1 MKDINLNTNYF
12 DDNPIPKMVILNKID
27 LLTKDLDLNEALTI
41 SSIPLINGFNII
53 YKCSMKKLPDKID
66 NALLRINKEI
76 IQRINYK
83 ELGYLYLD
91 EPRINLIIKKIDQ
104 EGRKLKFEVI
114 GKEKVGK
121 TSLERRLLM
130 MPFEKNIFD
139 LNKIDISKD
148 RTEFKLPHTYQE
160 GKYILD
166 MVFSKNGD
174 NEPSNVD
181 CYILLYDVGRE
192 DTMVLPEKIKQLAQ
206 KNKSFIIVLGNKFD
220 DEYPDLNLENEKL
233 KLKKFVEENEC
244 ESGYIISCKKFR
256 NIKYLN
262 DKIIEKVNFYNNIKN
277 TDLHFFV
284 QANLFYIRIIGDIKT
299 GKTQLLNRLM
309 NKPFEE
315 KYETSRKIIE
325 YEKFDEYSH
334 YFDIIDNKFIHVLIE
349 VYNGEIA
356 KIIKTDLTKGIFL
369 VVVDMT
375 DEKSLE

>member
-1 MKDINLNTNYF
+1 
-12 DDNPIPKMVILNKID
+12 MVIFNKID
-27 LLTKDLDLNEALTI
+27 LLTKELDINEATNLCY
-41 SSIPLINGFNII
+41 PALINGFNII

-66 NALLRINKEI
+66 NALLRIKTEI

-91 EPRINLIIKKIDQ
+91 EIRTNIIIKKIDQ
-104 EGRKLKFEVI
+104 EGRKIKFEVI

-192 DTMVLPEKIKQLAQ
+192 DTMVLPEKIKKLAQ

-262 DKIIEKVNFYNNIKN
+262 DKIIEKVNFYNNIKS
-277 TDLHFFV
+277 TDLTFFV
-284 QANLFYIRIIGDIKT
+284 QANSFYIRILGDIKT

>member
-53 YKCSMKKLPDKID
+53 YKCSMKKFPEKID
-66 NALLRINKEI
+66 NALLRIKTEI

-91 EPRINLIIKKIDQ
+91 EIRTNLIFKKIDQ
-104 EGRKLKFEVI
+104 DGRKIKFEVI

-192 DTMVLPEKIKQLAQ
+192 DTMVLPEKIKNLAK
-206 KNKSFIIVLGNKFD
+206 KNNSFIIVLGNKFD

-262 DKIIEKVNFYNNIKN
+262 DKIIEKVNFYNNIKS
-277 TDLHFFV
+277 TDLTFFV
-284 QANLFYIRIIGDIKT
+284 QANSFYIRILGDIKT

-325 YEKFDEYSH
+325 SEKFDEYSH

>member
-1 MKDINLNTNYF
+1 
-12 DDNPIPKMVILNKID
+12 MVIFNKID
-27 LLTKDLDLNEALTI
+27 LLTKELDINEATNLCY
-41 SSIPLINGFNII
+41 PALINGFNII

-91 EPRINLIIKKIDQ
+91 EIRTNIIIKKIDQ
-104 EGRKLKFEVI
+104 EGRKIKFEVI

-192 DTMVLPEKIKQLAQ
+192 DTMVLPEKIKKLAQ

-262 DKIIEKVNFYNNIKN
+262 DKIIEKVNFYNNIK
-277 TDLHFFV
+277 
-284 QANLFYIRIIGDIKT
+284 
-299 GKTQLLNRLM
+299 LNRLM

>member
-27 LLTKDLDLNEALTI
+27 LLTKDLDLNEAITI

-53 YKCSMKKLPDKID
+53 YKCSMKKFPEKID
-66 NALLRINKEI
+66 NALLRIKTEI

-104 EGRKLKFEVI
+104 EGRKIKFEVI

-139 LNKIDISKD
+139 LNKIDTLKD
-148 RTEFKLPHTYQE
+148 RSEFNLTYNYQE
-160 GKYILD
+160 GKYKLD
-166 MVFSKNGD
+166 MIFSKNGD
-174 NEPSNVD
+174 DEPSNVD
-181 CYILLYDVGRE
+181 CYILLYDVGKE
-192 DTMVLPEKIKQLAQ
+192 ETMVLPEKIKNLAK
-206 KNKSFIIVLGNKFD
+206 KNNSFIIVLGNKFD
-220 DEYPDLNLENEKL
+220 DEYPNLDLENEKL

-277 TDLHFFV
+277 IDLHFFV

-315 KYETSRKIIE
+315 KYESSRKMNE
-325 YEKFDEYSH
+325 NEKFDEYSH
-334 YFDIIDNKFIHVLIE
+334 YYDIIDNKFIHILIE
-349 VYNGEIA
+349 VYNGEVE

>member
-1 MKDINLNTNYF
+1 MI
-12 DDNPIPKMVILNKID
+12 
-27 LLTKDLDLNEALTI
+27 
-41 SSIPLINGFNII
+41 
-53 YKCSMKKLPDKID
+53 
-66 NALLRINKEI
+66 
-76 IQRINYK
+76 
-83 ELGYLYLD
+83 
-91 EPRINLIIKKIDQ
+91 
-104 EGRKLKFEVI
+104 
-114 GKEKVGK
+114 
-121 TSLERRLLM
+121 
-130 MPFEKNIFD
+130 
-139 LNKIDISKD
+139 
-148 RTEFKLPHTYQE
+148 
-160 GKYILD
+160 
-166 MVFSKNGD
+166 FSKNGD

-181 CYILLYDVGRE
+181 CYILLYDVGKE
-192 DTMVLPEKIKQLAQ
+192 ETMVLPKKIKNLAK
-206 KNKSFIIVLGNKFD
+206 KNNSFIIVLGNKFD
-220 DEYPDLNLENEKL
+220 DEYPNLNLENEKL

-244 ESGYIISCKKFR
+244 ESGYISSCKKFR

-262 DKIIEKVNFYNNIKN
+262 DKIIEKVNFYNNIKS
-277 TDLHFFV
+277 TDLTFFV
-284 QANLFYIRIIGDIKT
+284 QANSFYIRILGDIKT